1 MSTHFLVPNA
11 LITRAARVIAG
22 DKIRAMAK
30 KFGDVKAV
38 LDFGNQLFRSL
49 LSRHQKIVAGTD
61 ARCAGKSPGSVTR
74 SMQAQLFRRIR
85 VQEVGLQNTII
96 DDHSA
101 ARGHAL
107 TVEGT

>member
-1 MSTHFLVPNA
+1 MADDRSA
-11 LITRAARVIAG
+11 EEREAARREREAARRERTG
-22 DKIRAMAK
+22 LDKK
-30 KFGDVKAV
+30 
-38 LDFGNQLFRSL
+38 
-49 LSRHQKIVAGTD
+49 VAGTD

-107 TVEGT
+107 AVEGT